1 MLVGIECS
9 DSNKFELIYRRMD
22 EKLMKYKILD

>member
-9 DSNKFELIYRRMD
+9 DSNKFELIYGRMD
-22 EKLMKYKILD
+22 EKLMKYKILG